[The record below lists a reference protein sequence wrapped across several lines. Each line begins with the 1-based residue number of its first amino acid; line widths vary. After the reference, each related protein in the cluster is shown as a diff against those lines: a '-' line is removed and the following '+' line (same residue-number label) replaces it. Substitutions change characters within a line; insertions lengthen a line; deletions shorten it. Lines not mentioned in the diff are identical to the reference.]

1 VKIALAHP
9 ELAPLLLAAVL
20 IVALCAV
27 ALVRRRRALAA
38 FAGTGARLASASP
51 ARQVTKL
58 ILVGAGCL
66 LVVVALVGPEI
77 GEAPRRAPI
86 STLDTI
92 VALDISQSMAVRD
105 VETDRLHVAQRAIEL
120 LGQQLS
126 GGRVGLTLFGGSSV
140 LRYPL
145 TASTKI
151 VGPALDTS
159 GHGFHVQPGSSLQ
172 AALDGAAA
180 QFPTTAADD
189 LRTRAIVVVSDGE
202 DPVPDLPVLD
212 PYLARGI
219 HVFTLGI
226 GTPAGGPVPVYDI
239 KGQYQQMLVDA
250 NGTQITSRL
259 DEARLV
265 NLATAG
271 GGRYFHYENE
281 GTVKTL
287 SDALRATDMAVA
299 TTEGGLSAEDRYQI
313 FLGVGLVL
321 LIADWLLGERRPMP
335 RPRLPRGRAAPR
347 RRVLG
352 AVSALLLLVVACGP
366 GDPIADQL
374 DAANQVFPH
383 DPAGAVARYRD
394 LQAKRPTAPEISI
407 NLGNAL
413 AALGEHDRALVEYGR
428 GIDAATGKIRAIA
441 FYDRGTSLFRL
452 GRILDARAAYV
463 EALRL
468 DPNDRDAKFNVEVI
482 DRILGQLPPQKTAP
496 TSSPGPATEAPG
508 QQQPGGSPQ
517 ATAPATGSGN
527 PTGTPIPDASAS
539 SGAPEPESVQSAL
552 TNFRRDLTVDEALRL
567 LDALR
572 GEQRGL
578 PAVLEGTGVR
588 RGSNF
593 DVAY

>member
-1 VKIALAHP
+1 MASRAAPRGGRGPRGESAASAATRDRPALSVDRSRPRGPATLDYAASQKLVDPIETGTLTGGTAIGTGLATGINVLRDSDAKSKVVILLTDGENNGGDITPLDAANMAKLLDVRVYTIGAITLNATADQDVSSDTVDEQLMRKIAEGTGGHYYSVP
-9 ELAPLLLAAVL
+9 DENS
-20 IVALCAV
+20 
-27 ALVRRRRALAA
+27 LAA

-219 HVFTLGI
+219 HVFTPGI
-226 GTPAGGPVPVYDI
+226 GTPAGGPVP
-239 KGQYQQMLVDA
+239 G
-250 NGTQITSRL
+250 
-259 DEARLV
+259 
-265 NLATAG
+265 
-271 GGRYFHYENE
+271 
-281 GTVKTL
+281 
-287 SDALRATDMAVA
+287 
-299 TTEGGLSAEDRYQI
+299 
-313 FLGVGLVL
+313 
-321 LIADWLLGERRPMP
+321 
-335 RPRLPRGRAAPR
+335 
-347 RRVLG
+347 
-352 AVSALLLLVVACGP
+352 
-366 GDPIADQL
+366 
-374 DAANQVFPH
+374 
-383 DPAGAVARYRD
+383 
-394 LQAKRPTAPEISI
+394 
-407 NLGNAL
+407 
-413 AALGEHDRALVEYGR
+413 
-428 GIDAATGKIRAIA
+428 
-441 FYDRGTSLFRL
+441 
-452 GRILDARAAYV
+452 
-463 EALRL
+463 
-468 DPNDRDAKFNVEVI
+468 
-482 DRILGQLPPQKTAP
+482 
-496 TSSPGPATEAPG
+496 
-508 QQQPGGSPQ
+508 
-517 ATAPATGSGN
+517 
-527 PTGTPIPDASAS
+527 
-539 SGAPEPESVQSAL
+539 
-552 TNFRRDLTVDEALRL
+552 
-567 LDALR
+567 
-572 GEQRGL
+572 
-578 PAVLEGTGVR
+578 
-588 RGSNF
+588 
-593 DVAY
+593 

>member
-1 VKIALAHP
+1 RTRHRSSLCRARARGDRVPEDPVKIALAHP

-212 PYLARGI
+212 PYLALGI

-271 GGRYFHYENE
+271 GGRYFRYENE

-335 RPRLPRGRAAPR
+335 RPRLPRGRTAPSRPRNRERAAPSR
-347 RRVLG
+347 GCLR
-352 AVSALLLLVVACGP
+352 
-366 GDPIADQL
+366 
-374 DAANQVFPH
+374 
-383 DPAGAVARYRD
+383 AG
-394 LQAKRPTAPEISI
+394 RP
-407 NLGNAL
+407 
-413 AALGEHDRALVEYGR
+413 
-428 GIDAATGKIRAIA
+428 
-441 FYDRGTSLFRL
+441 DRGP
-452 GRILDARAAYV
+452 ARC
-463 EALRL
+463 R
-468 DPNDRDAKFNVEVI
+468 
-482 DRILGQLPPQKTAP
+482 
-496 TSSPGPATEAPG
+496 
-508 QQQPGGSPQ
+508 
-517 ATAPATGSGN
+517 
-527 PTGTPIPDASAS
+527 
-539 SGAPEPESVQSAL
+539 EP
-552 TNFRRDLTVDEALRL
+552 
-567 LDALR
+567 
-572 GEQRGL
+572 GL
-578 PAVLEGTGVR
+578 PARSR
-588 RGSNF
+588 RSGRPLPRSPSQTSDRTRNF
-593 DVAY
+593 DQPRQRAGRTRRTRPGPCRVRPRDRCRDGEDPGDRVLRSRDLALP